1 MQCIKLKYHAE
12 NLSDMQ
18 IIDQYQK
25 EYNSAYR
32 VYYNLMLDDLCKNG
46 ELRSLFDYYKILRNS
61 LDGLKNLDLMKK
73 TEWLRHCAIKEAHQ
87 LISKTRSQRVIFGGR
102 KNFIRRQKGLIS
114 KEEYKE
120 NRLRPL
126 YSEGTAKPYKG
137 NQKFEIDQSLEFVV
151 FKPTRDCHI
160 KLYLEGVGSRSQLL
174 MRLFMKQEE
183 KSSPISYKIDKNY
196 VWIMFDEK
204 IVNEQFRF
212 DPIENRILAIDLNPN
227 YLGLSIVDWHSS
239 SSFSV
244 IKTMT
249 FSLKHLNDK
258 DFALKNKGFS
268 SSSKERQH
276 ITNKRHHEQFEIVKK
291 IISTALY
298 YKCQIIAIED
308 LNIDSCDKH
317 KGHKFNRL
325 CNNIWNR
332 GIFTN
337 NLVKRCNIYHLKLV
351 KIKPEYSSFIGNFLY
366 RNLSPKMPDPI
377 LASIEIGR
385 RGYEFYNQ
393 FKSKTKKKEKNI
405 IQPKVEHFERFRSKS
420 LEEFSL
426 NDEGWDFIKLFY
438 VFKKSKMLYRLSF
451 EECDINIQKF
461 SSKFS
466 SVEIWTTE

>member
-1 MQCIKLKYHAE
+1 
-12 NLSDMQ
+12 MQ

-46 ELRSLFDYYKILRNS
+46 DLHSPFDYYKILRNS
-61 LDGLKNLDLMKK
+61 LDELKNLDLMKR

-87 LISKTRSQRVIFGGR
+87 LISKTRIQRVIFGGR

-183 KSSPISYKIDKNY
+183 KSSPISYRIDKSY

-249 FSLKHLNDK
+249 FSLKQLNDK
-258 DFALKNKGFS
+258 DFALKIKVFH
-268 SSSKERQH
+268 RLL
-276 ITNKRHHEQFEIVKK
+276 KK
-291 IISTALY
+291 DNISQTSV
-298 YKCQIIAIED
+298 IM
-308 LNIDSCDKH
+308 
-317 KGHKFNRL
+317 
-325 CNNIWNR
+325 
-332 GIFTN
+332 N
-337 NLVKRCNIYHLKLV
+337 NLK
-351 KIKPEYSSFIGNFLY
+351 
-366 RNLSPKMPDPI
+366 
-377 LASIEIGR
+377 
-385 RGYEFYNQ
+385 
-393 FKSKTKKKEKNI
+393 
-405 IQPKVEHFERFRSKS
+405 
-420 LEEFSL
+420 
-426 NDEGWDFIKLFY
+426 
-438 VFKKSKMLYRLSF
+438 
-451 EECDINIQKF
+451 
-461 SSKFS
+461 
-466 SVEIWTTE
+466 